1 MKFRLI
7 EDRRETFKVRA
18 MCGVPG
24 VSLAGYCAWRGRPE
38 RHRKAVNR
46 ALLAGI
52 RRARA
57 AHRGRYGAHRHAA
70 CAPNGSSVST
80 ASGHPCGAGFGCVPR
95 TAVMTCRSRRIC
107 SNRPSWRLGLIRF
120 GWPASPPCQPPKGGS
135 IWSSHW
141 ISSPGR
147 LLVGRCAITGAPSRP
162 CPWP

>member
-52 RRARA
+52 RRVHTS
-57 AHRGRYGAHRHAA
+57 HRGRSGAPRIHAA
-70 CAPNGSSVST
+70 LRAEGHK
-80 ASGHPCGAGFGCVPR
+80 ASRGRGAR
-95 TAVMTCRSRRIC
+95 
-107 SNRPSWRLGLIRF
+107 LIRHQ
-120 GWPASPPCQPPKGGS
+120 G
-135 IWSSHW
+135 
-141 ISSPGR
+141 
-147 LLVGRCAITGAPSRP
+147 
-162 CPWP
+162 